1 MMGFRFLLIC
11 LTALSLSWPA
21 RLQAESIEVS
31 GTVSGVWAVDTVKV
45 TGNIELRG
53 VDSLRISPGV
63 CVSFQG
69 AYYFKVLG
77 SLRAIGSSSRP
88 VVFTIDDTTGFGN
101 PVVPDGG
108 WKQIRIEN
116 QGKTIDSVIFDYCHF
131 KYGKAVDAD
140 SIHGYGGALCIR
152 NSDNIDVRQCTFS
165 NNYAYFSGGAIYLE
179 HASIK
184 VSNNRF
190 ENNSCGQAAIYY
202 GYGGALCSDWGSSL
216 ISQNYFAENSSTGIG
231 GGLCVRFHDNKVL
244 HNTFD
249 NNFSALG
256 GGMGMLHIDSCE
268 FVISNNLV
276 INNRARFFGAGISNG
291 DCSPLYVNNTI
302 FSNHCEGGGGGFY
315 CKDSVSPVMYNNIL
329 YGNTQYSGQSNQVY
343 LWDRL
348 SQPDFY
354 FNDIEGG
361 TEGFDG
367 TGAAEF
373 TGQFQNNID
382 LEPEF
387 VGQSYIPAIHSPCV
401 NAGNPDTTGCM
412 IPPTDLAG
420 NYRLIDNRIDLGA
433 YEQQQLLSIDGSHK
447 PGIPLDQLMVWPNP
461 AVHEINI
468 EFNLATAT
476 SIRVFLTNH
485 QGVVL
490 QEIKNGYFG
499 SGYNHMRS
507 VLNIGHRVSGAF
519 LLFFQM
525 GEVMVAYPLVLA
537 KQ

>member
-1 MMGFRFLLIC
+1 MMGFRFLLTFLVIWN
-11 LTALSLSWPA
+11 LVWTA

-31 GTVSGVWAVDTVKV
+31 GTVSGLWTADTVKV

-53 VDSLRISPGV
+53 ADSLTIRPGV
-63 CVSFQG
+63 CVCFQG

-77 SLRAIGSSSRP
+77 SLKAIGSSDRP
-88 VVFTIDDTTGFGN
+88 VLFTIDDTTGFGN
-101 PVVPDGG
+101 PGVNDGG

-116 QGKTIDSVIFDYCHF
+116 LSPTVDSVVFNYCRF
-131 KYGKAVDAD
+131 EYGKAVDAD
-140 SIHGYGGALCIR
+140 SVHGYGGAFCIR
-152 NSDNIDVRQCTFS
+152 NANNIVISRCVFAS
-165 NNYAYFSGGAIYLE
+165 NYAYFSGGAIYLE

-216 ISQNYFAENSSTGIG
+216 ISQNYFTENKSTGIG
-231 GGLCVRFHDNKVL
+231 GGLCVRFHDNKVI

-249 NNFSALG
+249 DNYSALG
-256 GGMGMLHIDSCE
+256 GGMGLLHIDTCVY
-268 FVISNNLV
+268 VISNNLV

-302 FSNHCEGGGGGFY
+302 FGNHCEGGGGGFY
-315 CKDSVSPVMYNNIL
+315 CKDSVSPVLYNNIL
-329 YGNTQYSGQSNQVY
+329 YGNTQYGGQSNQVY

-373 TGQFQNNID
+373 TGQFQNNFS

-387 VGQSYIPAIHSPCV
+387 VGQSYAPALQSPCV
-401 NAGNPDTTGCM
+401 NTGNPDTTGCL
-412 IPPTDLAG
+412 IPATDLAG
-420 NYRLIDNRIDLGA
+420 NNRLIDNRIDIGA
-433 YEQQQLLSIDGSHK
+433 YEQQQLLSIDDHFK
-447 PGIPLDQLMVWPNP
+447 PCNTIDHLKVWPNP

-468 EFNLATAT
+468 EFNLVSATN
-476 SIRVFLTNH
+476 IRVLLVSP
-485 QGVVL
+485 QGAVL
-490 QEIKNGYFG
+490 QEISDGNFN
-499 SGYNHMRS
+499 SGYNQIQLE
-507 VLNIGHRVSGAF
+507 LNKGRWVSGAF
-519 LLFFQM
+519 LLLFQM
-525 GEVMVAYPLVLA
+525 GDVSITHPLILV
-537 KQ
+537 KP